1 MHREWWR
8 VDEVLRH
15 FMEVKEIA
23 DTTREA
29 LAKAIVQELLSQAR
43 KRDLKGWREALD
55 YLAEVREGFVLSV
68 RVERTHDPRE
78 LMYLVNRLLMDWDWL
93 RDLGIEMAPAEEI
106 ERVGR
111 QLVAFAMAA
120 VAFALAPH
128 LPPEAVT
135 FPLRD
140 FFPQRTYADIPVPRS
155 PAELWERI
163 EEVERVVYAAGV
175 RSLSSLPAPRLRR
188 TYAFFEANAWV
199 ADQQVARFFGT
210 GDQ

>member
-1 MHREWWR
+1 MAGERWR
-8 VDEVLRH
+8 IDEVLRQ
-15 FMEVKEIA
+15 FMEVKEVA

-29 LAKAIVQELLSQAR
+29 LARAIVQELLHQAR
-43 KRDLKGWREALD
+43 KRNLKGWREALD

-68 RVERTHDPRE
+68 RSERVRDPRE

-93 RDLGIEMAPAEEI
+93 RDLGIEMALPEEI

-111 QLVAFAMAA
+111 QLVAFTMAA
-120 VAFALAPH
+120 VAFAFAPQ

-140 FFPQRTYADIPVPRS
+140 FFPQPTYSDIPVPRT

-175 RSLSSLPAPRLRR
+175 QPLASLPTPRLRR
-188 TYAFFEANAWV
+188 TYAFFEANAWI
-199 ADQQVARFFGT
+199 AEQQVARFL
-210 GDQ
+210 GD

>member
-1 MHREWWR
+1 MRGERWQ
-8 VDEVLRH
+8 VDQVLRH
-15 FMEVKEIA
+15 FVEVKEIA

-68 RVERTHDPRE
+68 RAEQVRDARE

-93 RDLGIEMAPAEEI
+93 RDLGIEMAPLEEI

-111 QLVAFAMAA
+111 QLVAFTMAA
-120 VAFALAPH
+120 VAFALTPQ
-128 LPPEAVT
+128 LPAEAVT

-140 FFPQRTYADIPVPRS
+140 FFPQPTYSDIPVPRS

-163 EEVERVVYAAGV
+163 EEVERVVYAAGI
-175 RSLSSLPAPRLRR
+175 RPLSSLPAPGLRR

-199 ADQQVARFFGT
+199 ADQQMARFLGT
-210 GDQ
+210 ED